1 MSSCKYEI
9 VTERDKKILELIE
22 KLRVVDVFTVDTILF
37 SNTKTNRM
45 CQKRLTNLAEFGRVK
60 RWRQNQISQYVY
72 FQGRKPGNL
81 EHSLL
86 VSHFVAHL
94 YRLGAEVLKIK
105 REWLIGEGIR
115 IDLFVAYKLNDKSY
129 IAIVEAENTKSFD
142 KKYEKLEEFYLSGA
156 YKELFPIMPKV
167 ICITNKDFKKR
178 ALDVITID
186 TDFNNI
192 NVLGD

>member
-22 KLRVVDVFTVDTILF
+22 ELRVVDVFTVDTILF

-45 CQKRLTNLAEFGRVK
+45 CQKRLTNLAEFNRVK
-60 RWRQNQISQYVY
+60 RWRQNQISQYIY
-72 FQGRKPGNL
+72 FQGRKPGNV

-86 VSHFVAHL
+86 ISHFVANL
-94 YRLGAEVLKIK
+94 YKLGAEIKKIK
-105 REWLIGEGIR
+105 REWLISEGIR
-115 IDLFVAYKLNDKSY
+115 IDLFVGYELNNKSY

-156 YKELFPIMPKV
+156 YKELFPIMPQL
-167 ICITNKDFKKR
+167 ICITDKHFKRR
-178 ALDVITID
+178 ALDVVTIN
-186 TDFNNI
+186 TDFNNM
-192 NVLGD
+192 NVLSD

>member
-9 VTERDKKILELIE
+9 ITERDKKILELIE
-22 KLRVVDVFTVDTILF
+22 ELRVVDVFTVDTILF

-60 RWRQNQISQYVY
+60 RWRPNQISQYIY
-72 FQGRKPGNL
+72 YQGRRPGNI

-86 VSHFVAHL
+86 ISHFIAHL
-94 YRLGAEVLKIK
+94 YNLGAEVLKIK
-105 REWLIGEGIR
+105 REWLIADGIR
-115 IDLFVAYKLNDKSY
+115 IDLFVAYKLNNKSY

-142 KKYEKLEEFYLSGA
+142 KKYQKLEEYYLSGA
-156 YKELFPIMPKV
+156 YKELFPTMPKV
-167 ICITNKDFKKR
+167 ICITDKLFKLG
-178 ALDVITID
+178 ALEVQVVD
-186 TDFNNI
+186 TKFNNI